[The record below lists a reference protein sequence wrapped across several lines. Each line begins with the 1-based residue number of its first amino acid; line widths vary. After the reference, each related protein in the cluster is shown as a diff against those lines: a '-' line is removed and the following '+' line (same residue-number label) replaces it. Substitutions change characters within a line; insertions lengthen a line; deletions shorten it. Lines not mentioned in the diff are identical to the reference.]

1 MTPEFFGL
9 NLTVEIKGRK
19 KSTKQK
25 PLAQPCGSR
34 GPRTAGL
41 PAQGGMRLVEKAQGA
56 QAWPRPGAPVGL
68 EHPLT
73 WTQIKDTLE
82 LPDAQQ
88 YTENTCRVDTAAAR
102 SWRRHTGESQGCS
115 GRSPPLKASRAT
127 AGSQGS

>member
-41 PAQGGMRLVEKAQGA
+41 PAQGGMRLVEKAQGERA
-56 QAWPRPGAPVGL
+56 RVGL
-68 EHPLT
+68 
-73 WTQIKDTLE
+73 
-82 LPDAQQ
+82 
-88 YTENTCRVDTAAAR
+88 
-102 SWRRHTGESQGCS
+102 HTGQGPHPALQGDTVLWSAPPQASALAEQGLLLSQTSARAGPGDRMGGGS
-115 GRSPPLKASRAT
+115 LPPHPGPGRKL
-127 AGSQGS
+127 QGP